1 MIVSLN
7 LCARH
12 WWLLMRCYIFLAVQI
27 CNCVTLISEL
37 SWELFEQLMFCFLSG
52 NLVHRF
58 TGSSVFTRHS
68 QHSDICSSVRAVCM
82 SSRQK
87 CRYYADTS
95 CFSFSSLF
103 VFFLGLGIGHLIHSA
118 MFPLLFFPLTV
129 TLLINHSVAKTKLS
143 IVADL
148 TSSRCWHGIS
158 IFHHSCVA
166 ECGWLLA

>member
-1 MIVSLN
+1 
-7 LCARH
+7 
-12 WWLLMRCYIFLAVQI
+12 MRRYIFLAVQI

-103 VFFLGLGIGHLIHSA
+103 VFFRIGNWTPHTFCYVSPSL
-118 MFPLLFFPLTV
+118 FPTDSHFVNQPFCCKDKIKHCCGPHIQSLLTRDFHFP
-129 TLLINHSVAKTKLS
+129 SFM
-143 IVADL
+143 
-148 TSSRCWHGIS
+148 C
-158 IFHHSCVA
+158 C
-166 ECGWLLA
+166 